1 MKRTKII
8 IVPILMTLGAMAS
21 PAWGQAGFPN
31 KSVRIVTLTAAGGT
45 LDLVARSIGQKL
57 AEQMGQA
64 MLVENRLGAG
74 GNVGADVVAKATPD
88 GYTIGMNTIS
98 THGIN
103 PTLYGKAMPF
113 DAVKDFS
120 PITLVADLKNVVVV
134 HPSIPVSNAQDL
146 VRYARA
152 NPNKL
157 SFGSAGSGTS
167 QHLAGE
173 MFKMQSN
180 TVMQH
185 IPYKGAAQA
194 IPDLVSG
201 QIQLM
206 FVGIPE
212 TLPHIRS
219 GKLRA
224 LGVTSRDRSPVIPDA
239 VPLAQQGFPDFNV
252 SAWFGMVAPAGV
264 PREIVMRYH
273 AEILKAIASADV
285 KTRFAN
291 VGLDPLTSNS
301 PDEFAAFIRSEISK
315 WAPVV
320 KASGAKAD

>member
-1 MKRTKII
+1 MKR
-8 IVPILMTLGAMAS
+8 IVFAVAALLASVCTLS
-21 PAWGQAGFPN
+21 WGQAGFPN
-31 KSVRIVTLTAAGGT
+31 KSIRLVTLTAAGGT
-45 LDLVARSIGQKL
+45 LDLVARSVGQKL

-64 MLVENRLGAG
+64 VLVENRLGAG
-74 GNVGADVVAKATPD
+74 GNVGADIVAKAAPD
-88 GYTIGMNTIS
+88 GYTIGMNTVS

-103 PTLYGKAMPF
+103 PTLYGAAMPY

-120 PITLVADLKNVVVV
+120 PLTLVAESKNVVVV
-134 HPSIPVSNAQDL
+134 HPSIPVNNAQEL
-146 VRYARA
+146 VRYAKA

-167 QHLAGE
+167 QHLSGE
-173 MFKMQSN
+173 LFKMQTG

-212 TLPHIRS
+212 ALPHIKS

-224 LGVTSRDRSPVIPDA
+224 LGMTTRERSSVLPDV
-239 VPLAQQGFPDFNV
+239 VPIAEQGLPDFDV
-252 SAWFGMVAPAGV
+252 RAWFGMTAPAGV
-264 PREIVMRYH
+264 PRDIVARYH
-273 AEILKAIASADV
+273 TEITKAIGLPDV
-285 KTRFAN
+285 RARFASI
-291 VGLDPLTSNS
+291 GLDPVTSSS
-301 PDEFAAFIRSEISK
+301 PDQFAAFIRQEVAK

>member
-1 MKRTKII
+1 M
-8 IVPILMTLGAMAS
+8 
-21 PAWGQAGFPN
+21 
-31 KSVRIVTLTAAGGT
+31 
-45 LDLVARSIGQKL
+45 ARSIGQKL
-57 AEQMGQA
+57 TEQMGQA

-74 GNVGADVVAKATPD
+74 GNVGADVVAKAAPD
-88 GYTIGMNTIS
+88 GYTIGMNTVS

-103 PTLYGKAMPF
+103 PTLYGASMPF
-113 DAVKDFS
+113 DANKDFS
-120 PITLVADLKNVVVV
+120 PITLVAELKNVVVV
-134 HPSIPVSNAQDL
+134 HPSIPVKTAQDL
-146 VRYARA
+146 ARYAKA

-157 SFGSAGSGTS
+157 SFGSAGTGTS

-173 MFKMQSN
+173 LFKMQTR

-212 TLPHIRS
+212 ALPHIRS

-224 LGVTSRDRSPVIPDA
+224 LGVTTRERSSVIPDV
-239 VPLAQQGFPDFNV
+239 VPIAEQGFSDFDV
-252 SAWFGMVAPAGV
+252 RAWFGMVAPAGT
-264 PREIVMRYH
+264 PREIVSRYH
-273 AEILKAIASADV
+273 AEIVKAIGSPEV
-285 KTRFAN
+285 KARFAN
-291 VGLDPLTSNS
+291 VGLDPVTSAS
-301 PDEFAAFIRSEISK
+301 PDQFAGFIRAEIIK

>member
-1 MKRTKII
+1 MNRVIATAGIA
-8 IVPILMTLGAMAS
+8 LLGLATHV
-21 PAWGQAGFPN
+21 WGQAGFPN

-57 AEQMGQA
+57 TEQMGQA

-74 GNVGADVVAKATPD
+74 GNVGADVVAKAAPD
-88 GYTIGMNTIS
+88 GYTIGMNTVS

-103 PTLYGKAMPF
+103 PTLYGASMPF
-113 DAVKDFS
+113 DANKDFS
-120 PITLVADLKNVVVV
+120 PITLVAELKNVVVV
-134 HPSIPVSNAQDL
+134 HPSIPVKTAQDL
-146 VRYARA
+146 ARYAMA

-157 SFGSAGSGTS
+157 SFGSAGTGTS

-173 MFKMQSN
+173 LFKMQTR

-212 TLPHIRS
+212 ALPHIRS

-224 LGVTSRDRSPVIPDA
+224 LGVTTRERSSVIPDV
-239 VPLAQQGFPDFNV
+239 VPIAEQGFSDFDV
-252 SAWFGMVAPAGV
+252 RAWFGMVAPAGT
-264 PREIVMRYH
+264 PREIVSRYH
-273 AEILKAIASADV
+273 AEIVKAIGSPEV
-285 KTRFAN
+285 KARFAN
-291 VGLDPLTSNS
+291 VGLDPVTSAS
-301 PDEFAAFIRSEISK
+301 PDQFAGFIRAEIIK

>member
-1 MKRTKII
+1 MLI
-8 IVPILMTLGAMAS
+8 TLGAMAF

-57 AEQMGQA
+57 AEQMGQS

-74 GNVGADVVAKATPD
+74 GNVGADVIAKATPD
-88 GYTIGMNTIS
+88 GYTIGMNTVS

-103 PTLYGKAMPF
+103 PTLYGKAMSF

-120 PITLVADLKNVVVV
+120 PITLVAELKNVVVV
-134 HPSIPVSNAQDL
+134 HPSIPVNNAQDL
-146 VRYARA
+146 ARYARA

-173 MFKMQSN
+173 LFKMQSN

-212 TLPHIRS
+212 ALPHIRS

-224 LGVTSRDRSPVIPDA
+224 LGVTSRERSPVIPDV
-239 VPLAQQGFPDFNV
+239 VPIAQQGFPDFDV

-264 PREIVMRYH
+264 PREIVSRFH
-273 AEILKAIASADV
+273 ADILKAVASAEV

-291 VGLDPLTSNS
+291 VGLDPVTSAS
-301 PDEFAAFIRSEISK
+301 PDQFAAFIRSEIVK
-315 WAPVV
+315 WEPVV
-320 KASGAKAD
+320 KASGARAD

>member
-1 MKRTKII
+1 MKIKYLISI
-8 IVPILMTLGAMAS
+8 SIVGLICAIAPVRAQS
-21 PAWGQAGFPN
+21 GFPA

-45 LDLVARSIGQKL
+45 LDLVARSIAQKL
-57 AEQMGQA
+57 SEQMGQS
-64 MLVENRLGAG
+64 MLVENKLGAG
-74 GNVGADVVAKATPD
+74 GNVGADVVAKSTPD
-88 GYTIGMNTIS
+88 GYTIGMNTVS

-113 DAVKDFS
+113 DAVKDFA
-120 PITLVADLKNVVVV
+120 PITLVAESKNVVVV
-134 HPSIPVSNAQDL
+134 HPSIPVNNAQDL
-146 VRYARA
+146 ARYAKA

-173 MFKMQSN
+173 MFKMQTG

-206 FVGIPE
+206 FVGVPE
-212 TLPHIRS
+212 ALAHIRS

-224 LGVTSRDRSPVIPDA
+224 LGVTSRERSPVIPDS
-239 VPLAQQGFPDFNV
+239 VPFAEQGFPDFDV
-252 SAWFGMVAPAGV
+252 SAWFGMVSPAGT
-264 PREIVMRYH
+264 PRDIVARFH
-273 AEILKAIASADV
+273 AEIVKAVSSKEVSA
-285 KTRFAN
+285 RFAN
-291 VGLDPLTSNS
+291 VGLDPLTSAS
-301 PDEFAAFIRSEISK
+301 PDQFAGFIRQEIAK

-320 KASGAKAD
+320 RASGAKAD